1 LIIIIDYVSLPS
13 SVEEPHMAEA
23 QSHSLLVYPIP
34 QNPVARTLIYAIR
47 KIAVGGLNDAFAAH
61 AMLSLFGSRSR
72 RPLLL
77 LRALMA
83 ELARVSR
90 RQLVVGPCCCP
101 RATLAEAELLLVISL
116 ACERPAFV
124 HARLCQLLA
133 VEHALGALSSAQ
145 AVDQACAD
153 LGHPLSVHALGEAGL
168 PGD

>member
-1 LIIIIDYVSLPS
+1 
-13 SVEEPHMAEA
+13 MAEA

-34 QNPVARTLIYAIR
+34 RNPVARTLIYAIR
-47 KIAVGGLNDAFAAH
+47 KIAAGGLNDAFAAH

-83 ELARVSR
+83 ELARISQ

-101 RATLAEAELLLVISL
+101 RVTLAEAELLLVISL

-145 AVDQACAD
+145 AVGQACAD

-168 PGD
+168 PVD